1 MQIDWESPKVL
12 LLAIPALALL
22 LWIESQSS
30 HPMTGV
36 RKRILLVVRT
46 LCVLLVLLALAGPAR
61 VVQSTQ
67 RAVVLL
73 LDHSQSMGKT
83 GIEKVNARAET
94 LRSAHPEVQWQS
106 VAIGLEP
113 VLLSEDNAIK
123 VNGTQTDYG
132 KAVKFATGL
141 FPAGTQRT
149 MVLVGD
155 GHETRGSL
163 LEATRASAAA
173 GITLHT
179 APVAGDRRPD
189 VRISELKPN
198 RQRLHEGAALRL
210 AARIES
216 TLDGSGTIRLFGNGL
231 EVEKRPL
238 TLKAGDSQDVVFDRV
253 PRERNVYRYRA
264 VLEGFGEDQMPANN
278 NALAIVDVRGR
289 LRLLM
294 CESQPAESA
303 SFVEAMDREG
313 IQLEVRGPGQIPAT
327 VAELGGYDGVILSD
341 IQARA
346 VGDAALAAMKEY
358 VDKLG
363 GGLVMIGGPNSFGV
377 GGYYRSPLDE
387 ALPVRLRPPDEE
399 EKQSSAL
406 AIVMDRSG
414 SMAGE
419 KLETAKS
426 AAVAAAEVLGRNDY
440 VGVYAFDSEAKAVTP
455 MTRVVSLTAIRSQI
469 AALASGGGT
478 NLEPAFK
485 LARESLSRV
494 RAKIKHM
501 IVLTDGQT
509 AGTGYENMASQ
520 ARSEGI
526 TISTVAIGD
535 GSHVGLL
542 QAIASAGGGQAY
554 LTQDVSSIT
563 RIFTQDTLMHTGQM
577 LREEPT
583 EAKIVERSTM
593 LAGLDPW
600 DAPALLGY
608 VKTIKKASAQLP
620 VITDSGDPLLATWRY
635 GLGKVT
641 AFTSD
646 AKSRW
651 AGLWISRWEGFGA
664 FWGQVLR
671 ETAMTPQGQ
680 RMDIRC
686 ETHGN
691 EAQVIVDLMENAT
704 TRSNGA
710 EVQVDVFHVASDALN
725 APLRSVSKFLL
736 QQEGPGEYTG
746 RFQPDQ
752 SGVYLVRAQAGT
764 ETVSAGLVY
773 QPSGEASLGTVN
785 ENLLKQASNAAGGR
799 VLTATETLPD
809 TSARQ
814 ALEYVELWPAL
825 VSAFLLLWLVDV
837 IVRRWEHIVSL
848 LNMRRANHSN

>member
-1 MQIDWESPKVL
+1 MLLI
-12 LLAIPALALL
+12 LLA
-22 LWIESQSS
+22 
-30 HPMTGV
+30 V
-36 RKRILLVVRT
+36 
-46 LCVLLVLLALAGPAR
+46 AGPAH
-61 VVQSTQ
+61 VVQSSQ
-67 RAVVLL
+67 KAVVLL
-73 LDHSQSMGKT
+73 LDHSQSMGNA
-83 GIEKVNARAET
+83 GIEKVNERANA
-94 LRSAHPEVQWQS
+94 LRATGPDVQWQS
-106 VAIGLEP
+106 VAVGLEP
-113 VLLSEDNAIK
+113 VLITNENGSP

-132 KAVKFATGL
+132 KAVKFAAGL

-149 MVLVGD
+149 MVLIGD
-155 GHETRGSL
+155 GHETRGSVI
-163 LEATRASAAA
+163 EAARAAAAA

-179 APVAGDRRPD
+179 APIAGDRRPD

-210 AARIES
+210 QARVES
-216 TLDGSGTIRLFGNGL
+216 TVDGTGTIRLFENGL
-231 EVEKRPL
+231 EVEKRPVS
-238 TLKAGDSQDVVFDRV
+238 LKAGDALDLVFDRV
-253 PRERNVYRYRA
+253 PRERNVYRYRT
-264 VLEGFGEDQMPANN
+264 VLEGFGEDHLPANN
-278 NALAIVDVRGR
+278 GALAIVDVRGR

-294 CESQPAESA
+294 CEGQPSESA

-313 IQLEVRGPGQIPAT
+313 IQLEIRGPGQIPAT
-327 VAELGGYDGVILSD
+327 VAELSGYDGIILSD

-346 VGDAALAAMKEY
+346 VGDTALAAMKEY
-358 VDKLG
+358 IDKLG
-363 GGLVMIGGPNSFGV
+363 GGLVMIGGPNAFGV

-387 ALPVRLRPPDEE
+387 ALPVRLKPPDEE

-455 MTRVVSLTAIRSQI
+455 MTRVVSLTAIRGQI
-469 AALASGGGT
+469 ASLASGGGT

-485 LARESLSRV
+485 LARESLARV

-520 ARSEGI
+520 ARSQGI

-583 EAKIVERSTM
+583 ETKVVERSDM
-593 LAGLDPW
+593 LTGLDPW

-620 VITDSGDPLLATWRY
+620 LITDSGDPLLATWRF

-646 AKSRW
+646 VKSRW

-664 FWGQVLR
+664 FWGQILR

-680 RMDIRC
+680 RMDIHC
-686 ETHGN
+686 EAQGN
-691 EAQVIVDLMENAT
+691 EASVVVDLMENAT
-704 TRSNGA
+704 TRANGA
-710 EVQVDVFHVASDALN
+710 EVQVEVFHVASDALN
-725 APLRSVSKFLL
+725 APLRSVSKLL
-736 QQEGPGEYTG
+736 LNQEGPGEYTG
-746 RFQPDQ
+746 KFQPDQ
-752 SGVYLVRAQAGT
+752 SGVYLVRAQAGS

-785 ENLLKQASNAAGGR
+785 ENVLKQAAEAAGGR
-799 VLTATETLPD
+799 VLTATEELPQAA
-809 TSARQ
+809 SRQ
-814 ALEYVELWPAL
+814 ALEYVELWPSL
-825 VSAFLLLWLVDV
+825 IIAFLLLWLIDI
-837 IVRRWEHIVSL
+837 IVRRWEHVLSL
-848 LNMRRANHSN
+848 LNMRRAGNSD